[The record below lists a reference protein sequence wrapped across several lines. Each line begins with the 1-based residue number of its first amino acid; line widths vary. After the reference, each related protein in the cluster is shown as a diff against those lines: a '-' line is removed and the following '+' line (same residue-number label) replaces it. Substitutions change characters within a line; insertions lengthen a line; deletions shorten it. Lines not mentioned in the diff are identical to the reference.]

1 MSDIIVELLAE
12 LLADQERKEVW
23 IEKTSERS

>member
-1 MSDIIVELLAE
+1 MKDIIVELLAE

-23 IEKTSERS
+23 IEKISEK